1 MDFLHF
7 PLLLTLL
14 RVDLLVDSV
23 VFFTVLAIMLGH
35 HQSLFHAFTDR
46 VQFAL
51 LCHDCR
57 DSVLV
62 ITISDTDVNVYNL
75 AVLLLRVHLESLT
88 DINLFEAFSIISIV
102 IVLDLENIIRFIA
115 VDEEFTSLGEDHDQV
130 IYVYDLLECSAL
142 CRLDYLS
149 QGARHVLILFLLL
162 SLGFFWLLTGSVFI
176 FILVFIVIL
185 FHVIFS
191 LFTAKHVNLLI
202 FSDKNDPVTLGV
214 YLNGIQLGRVVK
226 LLPIVG
232 LQRVL
237 KV

>member
-14 RVDLLVDSV
+14 HVDLLVDSV

-46 VQFAL
+46 VQSAL
-51 LCHDCR
+51 LRHDCR
-57 DSVLV
+57 NSILV
-62 ITISDTDVNVYNL
+62 ITISDTDVNVDNL

-130 IYVYDLLECSAL
+130 VYVYDLLECSAL
-142 CRLDYLS
+142 CRLGYLS

-176 FILVFIVIL
+176 FILVFIGIL

-191 LFTAKHVNLLI
+191 LFTTKHVNLLI

-232 LQRVL
+232 L
-237 KV
+237 